1 MRLRHAHEP
10 TRDPPEP
17 GVIERSALDT
27 QRAVYVSD
35 RVLGKTELAKKL
47 GACGA
52 STFEVHV
59 YFTCIL
65 FVFTS

>member
-10 TRDPPEP
+10 LREPPEP

-47 GACGA
+47 GTCGESACK
-52 STFEVHV
+52 VHV
-59 YFTCIL
+59 YFIL
-65 FVFTS
+65 FM

>member
-10 TRDPPEP
+10 LREPPEP

-47 GACGA
+47 GTYQVKCMRSARVLYIVRVKE
-52 STFEVHV
+52 S
-59 YFTCIL
+59 
-65 FVFTS
+65 